1 MHSST
6 PLISINGADKRSHGL
21 ALPSFVRV
29 LSMALPINR
38 FINALST
45 LDMIG
50 KTARKTP
57 PQTKETFGILLCQ
70 TDSEDFQKT
79 IIETIANN
87 VKAAVPEIL
96 DNKNADYLF
105 TFVMYG
111 SLNVL
116 RVWIQSG
123 FDTPTR
129 NLAELIYQS
138 CNNVAK

>member
-1 MHSST
+1 MENILKALENLSGSFNT
-6 PLISINGADKRSHGL
+6 TESIEAFLEYVKEN
-21 ALPSFVRV
+21 
-29 LSMALPINR
+29 
-38 FINALST
+38 
-45 LDMIG
+45 
-50 KTARKTP
+50 
-57 PQTKETFGILLCQ
+57 KETFGILLCQ
-70 TDSEDFQKT
+70 PDTEDFQKT

-129 NLAELIYQS
+129 DLAELIYQS